1 MDLDCKNV
9 YLLLGSNLG
18 DREELLRDAVL
29 QIGNQVGEVFA
40 QSAFYETAAWGKTDQ
55 PAFINQAVG
64 LKTIL
69 SPLEVLKAILSIEA
83 ELGRVRKEKWGAR
96 LIDIDL
102 IFYADEVL
110 DMGEELQVPHPQM
123 QFRKFVLVPLAEIA
137 GRIIHPVL
145 GKDVSEILAILE
157 DNLTVTKI

>member
-1 MDLDCKNV
+1 MDLDSKNV

-40 QSAFYETAAWGKTDQ
+40 VSSFYETAAWGKTDQ
-55 PAFINQAVG
+55 PAFINQAVA
-64 LKTIL
+64 LKTGL
-69 SPLEVLKAILSIEA
+69 SPMEVLKAILSIEA

-102 IFYADEVL
+102 ILYAGEVVDL
-110 DMGEELQVPHPQM
+110 GEELQVPHPQM
-123 QFRKFVLVPLAEIA
+123 QYRKFVLVPLAEIA
-137 GRIIHPVL
+137 GDLIHPVL
-145 GKDVSEILAILE
+145 AKSVSEILAILE